1 MNEIEPQPPGVFLKF
16 FRWYC
21 HPKMLDYIEGDL
33 IEVYDRRLQTLGK
46 RKADVKFILDVLLLF
61 RPGIIKPAEGDKN
74 LNHYGMIKSYFTI
87 GWRSLLK
94 NKGLSLINIGGLAMG
109 MAVALLIGLWVYDEL
124 SYDKQNPRYDRVAQ
138 VLQHVSG
145 NGTKDTWWG
154 MPYPLAEELRSNYGN
169 DFKRIAQAISWGEH
183 IINYNDKAW
192 KEVGMYIEREGPQI
206 LGTNI
211 KQGTGDLI
219 DPASILISSTTAE
232 ALFGTD
238 DPLNKVIKIDN
249 MPVVKV
255 AGVYHDFPTNSTFS
269 NVKFIAS
276 VEFLYNNDGG
286 LKNMDEPWR
295 PNFTYLFVEL
305 HENNVDFAGISEKI
319 KYAKQRKL
327 SEHLA
332 TQKPELFL
340 HPMRD
345 WHLRSEFRNGVN
357 VGGAIEYVWIF
368 GSIGMFVLLLACI
381 NFMNLSTARHEKRA
395 KEVGIRKAIGSIKSQ
410 LVVQFLSES
419 FLTVFLA
426 FLVSLII
433 AQLALPFFN
442 LLADK
447 HLQILWGNPVFWVVS
462 LAFITFTSLVSGSYP
477 AFYLSSFKAVK
488 VLKGTFRAGRF
499 AMIPRQVLVTVQFT
513 VSITLMIGTIIV
525 YQQIKFAANRPIG
538 YSRESLVSIT
548 TRNATIHDHL
558 EAVKNELVQSGAAV
572 EIAEAGNAPTY
583 IAYTTSGL
591 EWAGKDPNLFNDFGV
606 SYATHEYGKVI
617 GWHIREGRDFS
628 HEFKSDSSGLILNE
642 AAINY
647 MNLKNPIGQR
657 VTWFGQPYTIIGV
670 VDNMIMES
678 PYQEIRP
685 IIFNLLTSPGD
696 LVMIKLNPGTGAS
709 ESLIKIENT
718 FKKYNP
724 THPFEYKFVDEDYGR
739 KFGNEERTGKLVSI
753 LSALAIFISC
763 LGLFGLASFVA
774 EQRTKEIGVR
784 KVMGASVFALWKMLS
799 KDFMI
804 LVVLSILIASP
815 VAYYF
820 IDSWLLKF
828 QYHTDINW
836 WVFALSG
843 MGALV
848 ITLLTVSYQS
858 IKAAVASPVKSLRTE

>member
-1 MNEIEPQPPGVFLKF
+1 MTEVDIHPPQLFLRF

-33 IEVYDRRLQTLGK
+33 MEMYERRLLTLGK
-46 RKADVKFILDVLLLF
+46 RKADLKFMLDVMLLF
-61 RPGIIKPAEGDKN
+61 RPGIIRPAEGHKN
-74 LNHYGMIKSYFTI
+74 SNNFGMIKSYLTI

-109 MAVALLIGLWVYDEL
+109 MSVALLIGLWVYDEL
-124 SYDKQNPRYDRVAQ
+124 SFDKQNPHYDRVAQ
-138 VLQHVSG
+138 VLQHVNG
-145 NGTKDTWWG
+145 NGTKDTWWS
-154 MPYPLAEELRSNYGN
+154 MPFPLAEELRTHYGT
-169 DFKRIAQAISWGEH
+169 DFKRIAQAVSWGEH
-183 IINYNDKAW
+183 MINYNDKAW
-192 KEVGMYIEREGPQI
+192 KEVGLYIEKEGAHI
-206 LGTNI
+206 IGTNI
-211 KQGTGDLI
+211 NEGTADFN
-219 DPASILISSTTAE
+219 DPASILISSTAAM

-238 DPLNKVIKIDN
+238 DPLNKVIQIDN

-255 AGVYHDFPTNSTFS
+255 VGVYQDFPANSRFS
-269 NVKFIAS
+269 GLNFIAS
-276 VEFLYNNDGG
+276 VEFLYNNDSG
-286 LKNMDEPWR
+286 LRNMDEPWR
-295 PNFTYLFVEL
+295 PNFTSLFVEL
-305 HENNVDFAGISEKI
+305 HENNPDFGGISEKI
-319 KYAKQRKL
+319 RYAKQRNL

-340 HPMRD
+340 HPMKD

-368 GSIGMFVLLLACI
+368 GSIGVFVLMLACI

-395 KEVGIRKAIGSIKSQ
+395 KEVGIRKAIGSVKSQ
-410 LVVQFLSES
+410 LVIQFLSES

-426 FLVSLII
+426 FLLSLAI

-447 HLQILWGNPVFWVVS
+447 HVQILWSDPMFWLLS
-462 LAFITFTSLVSGSYP
+462 MAFVTFTSLTSGSYP

-488 VLKGTFRAGRF
+488 VLKGTFRAGRL
-499 AMIPRQVLVTVQFT
+499 AAIPRQVLVTLQFT

-525 YQQIKFAANRPIG
+525 YQQIQFAASRPIG
-538 YSRESLVSIT
+538 YSRESLVGIT
-548 TRNATIHDHL
+548 TRNASIHDHFD
-558 EAVKNELVQSGAAV
+558 AVKTELLQSGAVV
-572 EIAEAGNAPTY
+572 EVAEAGNAPTN

-591 EWAGKDPNLFNDFGV
+591 EWPGKDPNLFNDFGV
-606 SYATHEYGKVI
+606 SYATPEYGNVI
-617 GWHIREGRDFS
+617 GWHIKEGRDFS
-628 HEFKSDSSGLILNE
+628 REFKSDTSALILNE
-642 AAINY
+642 AAIHY
-647 MNLKNPIGQR
+647 MNIKNPVGQQ
-657 VTWFGQPYTIIGV
+657 VTWFGTSYTIIGV

-685 IIFNLLTSPGD
+685 IIYNLLTSQGD
-696 LVMIKLNPGTGAS
+696 LVMAKLNPDAS
-709 ESLIKIENT
+709 AKESLKKIEDA

-724 THPFEYKFVDEDYGR
+724 THPFEYKFVDEDYGQ
-739 KFGNEERTGKLVSI
+739 KFGNEERTGKLVSV

-799 KDFMI
+799 KDFMM
-804 LVVLSILIASP
+804 LVVLAILIASP

-820 IDSWLLKF
+820 VDNWLLKF
-828 QYHTDINW
+828 QYHTDISW

-843 MGALV
+843 TGALV
-848 ITLLTVSYQS
+848 ITLLTVSYQA
-858 IKAAVASPVKSLRTE
+858 IKAAVANPVKSLRTE